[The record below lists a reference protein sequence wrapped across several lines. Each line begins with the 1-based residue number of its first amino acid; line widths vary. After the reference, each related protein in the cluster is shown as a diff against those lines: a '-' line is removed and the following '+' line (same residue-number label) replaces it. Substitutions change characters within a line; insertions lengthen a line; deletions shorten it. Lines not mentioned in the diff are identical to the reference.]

1 MRIRHGCSCFS
12 AGQKKRPSPAARLSA
27 SPHPLPEDE
36 TVIVDGAGVLFFQVG
51 HELGRKRRVVVDGVC
66 LTVDVSIAVEEFLEP
81 VGGAFRVAGAVEMA
95 VGAGQ
100 AAFEH
105 LENAFVP
112 GGDLVTVGVLESRAL
127 DAGNVLFIVGTED
140 IDLAAEELHDVA
152 GGRGAD
158 DAHQL
163 RPPETAHR
171 LQHVAFQC
179 AEGIAQHDQQAL
191 APGGADPLRDG
202 NGAVKIGLS
211 GAGGS
216 GLDVPAVG
224 TVAQVLLLKLSQWH
238 CLHLPAAPSPSPE
251 HLRRGLSR
259 KCLCTSR
266 GVCPAGRARGACRPV
281 SLPAQAHPRPAS

>member
-1 MRIRHGCSCFS
+1 M
-12 AGQKKRPSPAARLSA
+12 
-27 SPHPLPEDE
+27 
-36 TVIVDGAGVLFFQVG
+36 
-51 HELGRKRRVVVDGVC
+51 GR
-66 LTVDVSIAVEEFLEP
+66 T
-81 VGGAFRVAGAVEMA
+81 FRVAGAVKMA
-95 VGAGQ
+95 VRTGQ

-105 LENAFVP
+105 LEHALVP
-112 GGDLVTVGVLESRAL
+112 CGDLVTVGVLESCAL
-127 DAGNVLFIVGTED
+127 NAGNVLFIVGTED
-140 IDLAAEELHDVA
+140 IDFAAEELHDVS

-179 AEGIAQHDQQAL
+179 AEGIAQHNQQAL
-191 APGGADPLRDG
+191 APGRANPLRNG
-202 NGAVKIGLS
+202 HGAVKIGLS

-216 GLDVPAVG
+216 GLNIPPVG

-266 GVCPAGRARGACRPV
+266 GVCPAGRARGACRPA
-281 SLPAQAHPRPAS
+281 SLPAQAHPRRTS

>member
-1 MRIRHGCSCFS
+1 M
-12 AGQKKRPSPAARLSA
+12 
-27 SPHPLPEDE
+27 
-36 TVIVDGAGVLFFQVG
+36 
-51 HELGRKRRVVVDGVC
+51 
-66 LTVDVSIAVEEFLEP
+66 
-81 VGGAFRVAGAVEMA
+81 GGAFRVAGAVEVA

-100 AAFEH
+100 AALEH
-105 LENAFVP
+105 LEHALVP
-112 GGDLVTVGVLESRAL
+112 GGDLVAVGVLEGCAL
-127 DAGNVLFIVGTED
+127 NPGNVLFVVGTED
-140 IDLAAEELHDVA
+140 IDLVAEELHHVA

-163 RPPETAHR
+163 QPPETAHR

-191 APGGADPLRDG
+191 APGRADALGDG
-202 NGAVKIGLS
+202 DGAVKIGLS

-238 CLHLPAAPSPSPE
+238 CLHLPAAPSPLPV
-251 HLRRGLSR
+251 HRQRGLSR

-266 GVCPAGRARGACRPV
+266 GVCPAGRARGACRPA
-281 SLPAQAHPRPAS
+281 SLPAQAHPRRTS